1 MGIGGMRDLSVPL
14 KLHVPRTDSASKKKR
29 VQRAHGGKQGDKG
42 LRHFSMKVCEKVE
55 QKGRTTY
62 NEVADELVMEFANM
76 AAEGTSPLDQAYDE
90 KNIRRCGPHRTLCSR
105 TVGSLASH
113 MRAPSSGHPP
123 PGTLLRAPSSGHPP
137 PRTLLRAPSSGHP
150 PPRTLLRAPS
160 CGHPPPRALAPL
172 SALRLRTPC
181 ASMHT

>member
-14 KLHVPRTDSASKKKR
+14 MLHVTRTDSASKKKR

-90 KNIRRCGPHRTLCSR
+90 KNIRRCGPHRTHCSR
-105 TVGSLASH
+105 TVGSSLPVGSSAA
-113 MRAPSSGHPP
+113 AP
-123 PGTLLRAPSSGHPP
+123 LRTCTHS
-137 PRTLLRAPSSGHP
+137 
-150 PPRTLLRAPS
+150 
-160 CGHPPPRALAPL
+160 PPRACAPL
-172 SALRLRTPC
+172 RALRLRTPC
-181 ASMHT
+181 ARMHT

>member
-90 KNIRRCGPHRTLCSR
+90 KNIRRCGPHRTHCSR
-105 TVGSLASH
+105 TVGSSLPDGSSAA
-113 MRAPSSGHPP
+113 AP
-123 PGTLLRAPSSGHPP
+123 LRTCTHS
-137 PRTLLRAPSSGHP
+137 
-150 PPRTLLRAPS
+150 
-160 CGHPPPRALAPL
+160 PPRACAPL
-172 SALRLRTPC
+172 RALRLRTPC
-181 ASMHT
+181 ARMHT